1 MPSAVW
7 TVILNT
13 FIPKAINDSI
23 VRQMASGGQLS
34 SMLVL
39 GVFFGPFQYFGLL
52 VMRDEFIVHIH
63 PLKAYYFWD
72 KSILGWLRVSE
83 WVSEEIWEKIWG
95 LLLPDQQ
102 IWQLHSQSVR
112 NSHLIGWKSKVKQT
126 LKKSSIKLK
135 PFCEQFGFCSS
146 ICWKRQV
153 AWSKML
159 KAKR

>member
-1 MPSAVW
+1 MIVSYDKWHLVVSFPPCWCLVYFLAPFS
-7 TVILNT
+7 ILGCWSCEMNLLFT
-13 FIPKAINDSI
+13 SI
-23 VRQMASGGQLS
+23 L
-34 SMLVL
+34 
-39 GVFFGPFQYFGLL
+39 
-52 VMRDEFIVHIH
+52 
-63 PLKAYYFWD
+63 LKAYYFWD

-83 WVSEEIWEKIWG
+83 WVNEEIWEKIWG
-95 LLLPDQQ
+95 LLLPGQQ

-126 LKKSSIKLK
+126 LNKSSIKLK

>member
-1 MPSAVW
+1 MPSAIW

-63 PLKAYYFWD
+63 PFK
-72 KSILGWLRVSE
+72 
-83 WVSEEIWEKIWG
+83 G
-95 LLLPDQQ
+95 LLLLRQKYSR
-102 IWQLHSQSVR
+102 LAE
-112 NSHLIGWKSKVKQT
+112 SK
-126 LKKSSIKLK
+126 
-135 PFCEQFGFCSS
+135 
-146 ICWKRQV
+146 
-153 AWSKML
+153 
-159 KAKR
+159 